1 MNVTLHRTLMVC
13 VLAGVFALAVALMA
27 ARDASAAPPEP
38 VDDTFTIEEGVCDFP
53 VLAEVSGKTKFV
65 ELPGEGFIA
74 TSPGVR
80 ITLTNQ
86 DQPTH
91 QLTYVITGAL
101 HATELGSGDLLLV
114 VTGRNLLFDPSFG
127 MLLTIGRF
135 TQVFDEQTETLTP
148 PKGKGRVIDVC
159 DRLA

>member
-53 VLAEVSGKTKFV
+53 VLAEVSGKTKII
-65 ELPGEGFIA
+65 ELPGEAFIA

-148 PKGKGRVIDVC
+148 PQGKGRVIDVC

>member
-53 VLAEVSGKTKFV
+53 VLAEVSGKTKII
-65 ELPGEGFIA
+65 ELPGEAFIA